1 MLDRVRNFLKGLQ
14 RSPAFRYLRRDIRA
28 KIGGVIVL
36 LVVFTAIFAGFI
48 ARHDPTTK
56 NKITISELL
65 GGAIFKVEPNP
76 YGGAF
81 LLVTDNVT
89 PDSDNTLGIILLQD
103 VPAGT
108 YTVTENV
115 GKIEIRNVENKEILE
130 RFQGPSLKYPFGTD
144 DSGRDIFSRVVYGA
158 RTALLIGILLVVVQ
172 TSIGLPLGLL
182 AGYRGGKV
190 DNVIMRL
197 VDAVLAMPGLI
208 IALAFVAV
216 FGPGIYKVVLA
227 LAVTGWAGYAR
238 LIRGQTLAI
247 KEEPYIESARAI
259 GEKDRNIIFRY
270 VLPNAISPLIVM
282 VTMTFPAAILLSSS
296 MSFLGLGVQPPAPDW
311 GYDLNAYRI
320 YMADPWPAPLMSI
333 LPGIVMVITIFGFNF
348 FGDALRD
355 AYDPRLRE

>member
-1 MLDRVRNFLKGLQ
+1 MLDRIRGRLRTFEKEIVITIVHIRGYLRRLQ

-28 KIGGVIVL
+28 KVGGVIVL

-48 ARHDPTTK
+48 ARHDPTTQ
-56 NKITISELL
+56 NLS
-65 GGAIFKVEPNP
+65 N
-76 YGGAF
+76 
-81 LLVTDNVT
+81 
-89 PDSDNTLGIILLQD
+89 
-103 VPAGT
+103 
-108 YTVTENV
+108 
-115 GKIEIRNVENKEILE
+115 
-130 RFQGPSLKYPFGTD
+130 RFQGPSWEYPFGTD
-144 DSGRDIFSRVVYGA
+144 DAGRDIFSRVVYGA
-158 RTALLIGILLVVVQ
+158 RTALIIGTLLVVVQ

-190 DNVIMRL
+190 DNLIMRL

-227 LAVTGWAGYAR
+227 LAITGWAGCAR
-238 LIRGQTLAI
+238 LMRGQTLAI
-247 KEEPYIESARAI
+247 KEETYIEAARAI
-259 GEKDRNIIFRY
+259 GEKDRTIIFNY

-282 VTMTFPAAILLSSS
+282 MTMTFPAAILLSAS
-296 MSFLGLGVQPPAPDW
+296 MSFLGLGVMPPTPDW
-311 GYDLNAYRI
+311 GYDLNAYKKF
-320 YMADPWPAPLMSI
+320 MGDPMPAPLMTI

>member
-1 MLDRVRNFLKGLQ
+1 MLDRVRNFLRGLQ

-28 KIGGVIVL
+28 QIGGVIVL

-48 ARHDPTTK
+48 ARHDPVEDH
-56 NKITISELL
+56 NEL
-65 GGAIFKVEPNP
+65 
-76 YGGAF
+76 
-81 LLVTDNVT
+81 
-89 PDSDNTLGIILLQD
+89 
-103 VPAGT
+103 
-108 YTVTENV
+108 
-115 GKIEIRNVENKEILE
+115 
-130 RFQGPSLKYPFGTD
+130 RFQGPSWNFPFGTD
-144 DSGRDIFSRVVYGA
+144 DRGRDIFSRVVYGA
-158 RTALLIGILLVVVQ
+158 RTALLIGTLLVVVQ

-182 AGYRGGKV
+182 AGYRGGNV

-216 FGPGIYKVVLA
+216 FGPGIYKVILA

-296 MSFLGLGVQPPAPDW
+296 MSFLGLGVQPPSPDW